1 MPLPG
6 PVQGDIRKAPRES
19 YARAKSTVSSQYR
32 KLRGMEVR
40 GEEPKPEPKKR
51 SRKAEKPEEE

>member
-6 PVQGDIRKAPRES
+6 PDQGDIRKAPRES
-19 YARAKSTVSSQYR
+19 YARAKATVSSQYR

-40 GEEPKPEPKKR
+40 GEEPKPKRRAKKQEVE
-51 SRKAEKPEEE
+51 SDGE